1 MQVHAEVKQKAD
13 DRQAA
18 LAHRLALQYTI
29 LQEPALHNVRYSH
42 ALKARLFLPYP
53 GHSVTCSLKAIL
65 TMRQSSAQAPL
76 LLQEFTSLAILAY
89 ECGYDECTVKEEM
102 STSPLEVRPDCPLWT
117 SGSAFSGIA

>member
-42 ALKARLFLPYP
+42 ALKARLSPIPRSFNNLQLE
-53 GHSVTCSLKAIL
+53 GRSHHESEQ
-65 TMRQSSAQAPL
+65 RSSPSFAA
-76 LLQEFTSLAILAY
+76 
-89 ECGYDECTVKEEM
+89 GVH
-102 STSPLEVRPDCPLWT
+102 
-117 SGSAFSGIA
+117 

>member
-1 MQVHAEVKQKAD
+1 MQVRAEVRQKAD

-42 ALKARLFLPYP
+42 ALKARLYFIPRASNRLQLE
-53 GHSVTCSLKAIL
+53 GHSN
-65 TMRQSSAQAPL
+65 MRQSSAQAPL

-102 STSPLEVRPDCPLWT
+102 STSPLEVCHDCPLWT
-117 SGSAFSGIA
+117 SGKGFSGIA